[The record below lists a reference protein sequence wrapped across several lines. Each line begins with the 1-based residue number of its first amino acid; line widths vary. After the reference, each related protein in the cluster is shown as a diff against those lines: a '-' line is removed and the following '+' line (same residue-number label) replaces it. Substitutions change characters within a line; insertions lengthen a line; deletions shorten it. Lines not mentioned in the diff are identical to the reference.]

1 MPSSVL
7 DIITRHW
14 RKDEPE
20 AEAENIKV
28 TFSEP
33 PPMRKRGQALP
44 MSYER
49 RLASYG
55 LRDPETGAMHG
66 HQTGPQRRRILHKI
80 GHVSRAAGVQRAY
93 ELPG

>member
-20 AEAENIKV
+20 AEAGNIKV

-33 PPMRKRGQALP
+33 PPMRKRGQAVP

-55 LRDPETGAMHG
+55 LRDASGPTSRV
-66 HQTGPQRRRILHKI
+66 QTPAQRRRIRKKL
-80 GHVSRAAGVQRAY
+80 GHASRRA
-93 ELPG
+93 